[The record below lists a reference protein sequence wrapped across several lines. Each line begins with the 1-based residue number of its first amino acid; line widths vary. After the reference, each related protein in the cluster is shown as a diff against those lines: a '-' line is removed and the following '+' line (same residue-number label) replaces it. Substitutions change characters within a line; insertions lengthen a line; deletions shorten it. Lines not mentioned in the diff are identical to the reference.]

1 METITIYHNP
11 RCSKSRETLKLLH
24 DKGLKPVIVEYLK
37 RPLSLEQL
45 RALSTHFELK
55 DFVRS
60 GETIFKEWGLS
71 LSDKEK
77 LLSAMHKA
85 PVLMQRPIVTYRG
98 KAVIGRP
105 PEKVLTLL
113 NERWAD

>member
-24 DKGLKPVIVEYLK
+24 DQGFKPLIVEYLK
-37 RPLSLEQL
+37 QPLSLEQL
-45 RALSTHFELK
+45 RALSDHFDLN

-60 GETIFKEWGLS
+60 KETIFKEWGLS
-71 LSDKEK
+71 LNDKEG
-77 LLSAMHKA
+77 LLTAMQKA
-85 PVLMQRPIVTYRG
+85 PILMQRPIVTYRG

-105 PEKVLTLL
+105 PENVLTLF
-113 NERWAD
+113 A

>member
-37 RPLSLEQL
+37 QPLSLEQL
-45 RALSTHFELK
+45 RALSAHFDLN

-60 GETIFKEWGLS
+60 EETIFKEWGLS
-71 LSDKEK
+71 LNDKEG
-77 LLSAMHKA
+77 LLIAMQKA

-98 KAVIGRP
+98 KATIGRP
-105 PEKVLTLL
+105 PEKVLTLF
-113 NERWAD
+113 A